1 MEAVSRTPADL
12 RLPWARELARLR
24 RPLLL
29 FLAALAAAATMAGLS
44 GWMREE
50 QQLVLA
56 RAQRTHEGT
65 LARLRNTERERNDIH
80 LYQPRFLVLRS
91 GGVVGDENRLAWI
104 DAIRQSQTSRRL
116 LSVAYEAEPQQIVS
130 LSAPIALGE
139 YQLRASRMQLHA
151 GLLHELDLFDLL
163 DDLRGAGLYTVHDC
177 RIKRIEVPADV
188 ALAPRL
194 TADCTLAWVTLGSA
208 PAPAAPSKTPETP

>member
-1 MEAVSRTPADL
+1 MEAVNRAPADL
-12 RLPWARELARLR
+12 RLPLARELARLR

-29 FLAALAAAATMAGLS
+29 FLAALAAAIVMVGLS
-44 GWMREE
+44 GWMRDE
-50 QQLVLA
+50 QQLVLS
-56 RAQRTHEGT
+56 RAQRTYDSA
-65 LARLRNTERERNDIH
+65 LARLQNTERERNDIH
-80 LYQPRFLVLRS
+80 LYQPRFLVLRAD
-91 GGVVGDENRLAWI
+91 GVVGNENRLAWI
-104 DAIRQSQTSRRL
+104 DAIRQSQASRRL
-116 LSVAYEAEPQQIVS
+116 LSVAYEAEPQQTVG

-151 GLLHELDLFDLL
+151 GLLHEMDLFNLL

-188 ALAPRL
+188 ALTPRL

-208 PAPAAPSKTPETP
+208 PAPAAPTKTPGTP